1 MIYWCKTVIVKLEKK
16 SNLCNNP
23 IYKNKSKIYEQCIAP
38 YDVEEQFWCYTRKHL
53 NDSAMTGNWGYCDPS
68 CQGPETKENIDNMG
82 IKNSD
87 LWSEDIFLL
96 VDQGHCH
103 TYNPVYNSYAGARG
117 LFYAMLGP
125 SIINNHFMIND
136 NDLILCNLCIKH

>member
-1 MIYWCKTVIVKLEKK
+1 MA
-16 SNLCNNP
+16 CNNNS
-23 IYKNKSKIYEQCIAP
+23 IYKSKLYEQCIP
-38 YDVEEQFWCYTRKHL
+38 NYDVEEQFWCYTRKHL
-53 NDSAMTGNWGYCDPS
+53 NDSAMTENWGYCDPS
-68 CQGPETKENIDNMG
+68 CQGQNIEDS
-82 IKNSD
+82 KNNLAKMQHSD

-125 SIINNHFMIND
+125 SIDCIINN
-136 NDLILCNLCIKH
+136 KQ